1 MSATT
6 SYLRPGMDEDDED
19 AAPPD
24 RRRRALLIVAAVVV
38 AAVLI
43 TWLVAFS
50 PVLGVSTVQVRGMH
64 VLTAAQV
71 RAAANITDGTPL
83 VRIDTTAI
91 TRRIERLAEVES
103 AQVRTSFPSTV
114 VITVD
119 ERTPVGYV
127 RRGGRDVLVDRTGDQ
142 YRTVPSAPVGLPR
155 FVVPDGTDSRTTGGA
170 VATVAAALPAALLKK
185 VASIEALDPRA
196 ISLVLRHGRVVAWGS
211 AERSADKA
219 RILPAL
225 LAQPGTQF
233 DVSDPDQPFSRGAP

>member
-6 SYLRPGMDEDDED
+6 TFRRRGLDENDEA
-19 AAPPD
+19 AAPKD
-24 RRRRALLIVAAVVV
+24 RRRRALLIMAAVVV

-50 PVLGVSTVQVRGMH
+50 PVLGVGTVEVRGTH

-71 RAAANITDGTPL
+71 RAAADISDGTPL
-83 VRIDTTAI
+83 VRLDTTAV

-114 VITVD
+114 VITVE

-142 YRTVPSAPVGLPR
+142 YRTVPAAPAGLPR
-155 FVVPDGTDSRTTGGA
+155 FVVPAGTDSRTTGGA

-211 AERSADKA
+211 AARSADKA
-219 RILPAL
+219 RILPTL

-233 DVSDPDQPFSRGAP
+233 DVSDPDQPFSRGTP